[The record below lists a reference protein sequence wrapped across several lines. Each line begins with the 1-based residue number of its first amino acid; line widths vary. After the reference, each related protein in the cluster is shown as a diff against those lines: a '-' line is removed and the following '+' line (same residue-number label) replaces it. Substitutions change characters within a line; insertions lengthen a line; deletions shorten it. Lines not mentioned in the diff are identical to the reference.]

1 MTRQEMENKLEE
13 LRERKFMLNMI
24 DHWDNE
30 DYELDSELRKE
41 IKELEEKLN

>member
-1 MTRQEMENKLEE
+1 MTRQEMENRLEE

-24 DHWDNE
+24 DRWDDE

-41 IKELEEKLN
+41 IRELENKLN